1 MAESHRNPEAGLA
14 SPYDIPDSSPSE
26 HIYIGTEDSNPNP
39 ARDARTVVD
48 KFALRNSLRD
58 TLTEVTLF
66 AEGFAKIRQYRRGK
80 KTDSFDLDLHY
91 LDPVP
96 SIERVLATRWWYA
109 VLGAGGTLLA
119 TWALAQFQTLR
130 PFALPAMLL
139 AGAAMLVAGA
149 IALHRSHERIKFATI
164 HGRAPVLTLIANVG
178 SMRRFH
184 AFVPILSRAIE
195 EAAEQIGADTSAYLR
210 GEMREH
216 YRLRGAGV
224 LTHESCAVSTGRILA
239 HFDVQL

>member
-1 MAESHRNPEAGLA
+1 MADSHYNSEIGLA
-14 SPYDIPDSSPSE
+14 SPHDFPDSSPSE
-26 HIYIGTEDSNPNP
+26 HIFIGTEESNPNP
-39 ARDARTVVD
+39 SRDARTVVD

-96 SIERVLATRWWYA
+96 SIERVLATRSWYA
-109 VLGAGGTLLA
+109 VLGAGGALLA
-119 TWALAQFQTLR
+119 TWGLAQFQALR

-149 IALHRSHERIKFATI
+149 IALHRSHEQIKFATI

-178 SMRRFH
+178 SIRRFH
-184 AFVPILSRAIE
+184 DFVPILSRAIE

-224 LTHESCAVSTGRILA
+224 LTHESCAKSTDRILA